1 MIHDP
6 DHSGDEGRFI
16 LLGLS
21 SSIRMMVVCHR
32 SSAPSLRSA
41 PLRENQGHETDR
53 FAAAQPRVS
62 RLPLE
67 ARRPRVNQ
75 RCRTC

>member
-6 DHSGDEGRFI
+6 DHSGDEDRFI

-21 SSIRMMVVCHR
+21 SSIRMMVVCHC
-32 SSAPSLRSA
+32 SGIPSLRYT
-41 PLRENQGHETDR
+41 LQENQGYEIDR
-53 FAAAQPRVS
+53 FTTAQPRVS

-67 ARRPRVNQ
+67 ARRPKVNQ